1 MAPEQDIRNLI
12 DRAAAAGIA
21 LRPADITVETDPGSE
36 LLGELV
42 IGGMPAA
49 DWLTAM
55 TME

>member
-1 MAPEQDIRNLI
+1 MTPEQDTRKLI

-21 LRPADITVETDPGSE
+21 LGPADITMETDQGSE

-42 IGGMPAA
+42 IGGMLAD

-55 TME
+55 TLE